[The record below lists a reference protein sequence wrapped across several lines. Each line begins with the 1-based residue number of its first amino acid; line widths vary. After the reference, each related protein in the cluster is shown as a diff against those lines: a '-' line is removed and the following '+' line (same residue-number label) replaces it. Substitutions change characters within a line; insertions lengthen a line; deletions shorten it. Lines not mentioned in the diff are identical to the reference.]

1 MATRTCR
8 SSSTVRGFP
17 PGAEKLG
24 LADRAWLM
32 LQEMIVTLELP
43 PGSVWSE
50 AELSRKIGI
59 GRTPVREAL
68 QRLES
73 NHLVVIVRRHG
84 ARIAEVNIEQQ
95 LMLLE
100 LRRELEVLIAT
111 RAARRRSKAEQK
123 RFRELAKELR
133 RVGKSKDVIAFMRL
147 HDRAS
152 RFAAGCARNP
162 YAAAAMAPCMAMSYR
177 FYYLHYRHERD
188 LDRATRF
195 HADVMDAIAAGDE
208 KRAAAAAGRLMDYV
222 ERYTRATV
230 DERF

>member
-1 MATRTCR
+1 MATRNRR
-8 SSSTVRGFP
+8 SRKAAPDLP

-24 LADRAWLM
+24 LADRARLM
-32 LQEMIVTLELP
+32 LQEMIVTLDLP

-50 AELSRKIGI
+50 TELSRKIGI

-68 QRLES
+68 KRLEAD
-73 NHLVVIVRRHG
+73 HLVDIIRRHG

-100 LRRELEVLIAT
+100 LRRELEGLIAT
-111 RAARRRSKAEQK
+111 RAARRCSKAEQK
-123 RFRELAKELR
+123 RFLELARELR
-133 RVGKSKDVIAFMRL
+133 RVGKSGDVMAFVRV

-152 RFAAGCARNP
+152 RFAATCARNTF
-162 YAAAAMAPCMAMSYR
+162 AAAALAPCVAMSYR
-177 FYYLHYRHERD
+177 FYYLHYRHVQD

-195 HADVMDAIAAGDE
+195 HADIMEAIAAGDE
-208 KRAAAAAGRLMDYV
+208 KRAAAAVDRLIDYV

-230 DERF
+230 DGRF